1 MLRPNVVQVIVHDFT
16 TGSILESWRLSNLVL
31 ISKVER
37 PLRSTHFRSLSVCSM
52 YYRLFTKLIANRIKQ
67 VIANLVPQNKATFL
81 KGWNIQNN
89 VFLMKEVMHSFQ
101 DNRYKGKT
109 FALNVDLYKAF
120 NYLSWSYLEVLLQQY
135 GFPVQLRNVLMTC
148 VTSYKFNI
156 KLNGSNSGGFITL
169 K

>member
-1 MLRPNVVQVIVHDFT
+1 
-16 TGSILESWRLSNLVL
+16 LVL
-31 ISKVER
+31 ISKLER
-37 PLRSTHFRSLSVCSM
+37 PLRSTHFRPLSVCSM
-52 YYRLFTKLIANRIKQ
+52 YYRLFTKLIANKIKQ

-89 VFLMKEVMHSFQ
+89 VVLMKEVMHSFQ
-101 DNRYKGKT
+101 DNGYKGKT